1 MKFTPVIAGLALAA
15 AAASPVLAQSYPSK
29 NITLVVPLAPGTGMD
44 LIARMYSEKLSANLG
59 KPIVIENRPGASLG
73 LGAQAVA
80 QAEPDGHTL
89 GIATTTVMVVN
100 PVMIKNLRYDP
111 RKDFAPIAIY
121 VKSPFVFIATPDLG
135 VKTVPD
141 FISLARK
148 RAAEKN
154 PLSYASLGVGASQH
168 LSMEYLKQ
176 LYKVDI
182 LHVPYKVTPQAV
194 GDISSGHVSAGFHE
208 IGASLGLIRDGKLN
222 ALAVSSAVPLPA
234 LPGVKPFAEAGN
246 APGFELVSWH
256 ILLAPAKTPRP
267 IVERLHKEMKAIMAD
282 PALSKKI
289 SDMGLLP
296 IEVQDFDNMNKYIA
310 SEAEKWGKVVRDLG
324 LENSQS
330 N

>member
-1 MKFTPVIAGLALAA
+1 MKLTSIFAGVALAA
-15 AAASPVLAQSYPSK
+15 AAALPAAAQSYPSK

-44 LIARMYSEKLSANLG
+44 LIARMYSERLSANLG
-59 KPIVIENRPGASLG
+59 KAVVVENRPGASLG

-100 PVMIKNLRYDP
+100 PVMIKNLRYDT
-111 RKDFAPIAIY
+111 KADFAPIAIY
-121 VKSPFVFIATPDLG
+121 VKSPFVFITTPDLG

-141 FISLARK
+141 FIALARK
-148 RAAEKN
+148 RAADKN

-194 GDISSGHVSAGFHE
+194 NDISAGHVSAGFHE

-267 IVERLHKEMKAIMAD
+267 IVERLHNEMKTIMAD
-282 PALSKKI
+282 PAISKKI
-289 SDMGLLP
+289 ADMGLLP

-324 LENSQS
+324 LEGSQ
-330 N
+330 

>member
-1 MKFTPVIAGLALAA
+1 MRSIVLSGLLAA
-15 AAASPVLAQSYPSK
+15 AAVTGAAAQPQAWPSRT
-29 NITLVVPLAPGTGMD
+29 ITIVVPLAAGTGMD

-59 KPIVIENRPGASLG
+59 RTVVIENRPGASLG

-100 PVMIKNLRYDP
+100 PVLMKNLRYNP
-111 RKDFAPIAIY
+111 KTDFAPIALY
-121 VKSPFVFIATPDLG
+121 VKSPFIFIVSPALG

-141 FISLARK
+141 FIALARK
-148 RAAEKN
+148 RQAEKN

-176 LYKVDI
+176 LYNVDI
-182 LHVPYKVTPQAV
+182 LHVPYKSTPQAV
-194 GDISSGHVSAGFHE
+194 GDIASGHVSAGFSE
-208 IGASLGLIRDGKLN
+208 IGASLGLIREGKLN
-222 ALAVSSAVPLPA
+222 ALAVSSAVELPA

-267 IVERLHKEMKAIMAD
+267 IVERLHNEMKTIMAD
-282 PALSKKI
+282 PLITKRI
-289 SDMGLLP
+289 SEMGLLP
-296 IEVQDFDNMNKYIA
+296 HTTQDFEGMQKFID
-310 SEAEKWGKVVRDLG
+310 SEAEKWGKVVRDLK
-324 LENSQS
+324 LEGTL
-330 N
+330 

>member
-1 MKFTPVIAGLALAA
+1 MNYRHIAAGFAFTAI
-15 AAASPVLAQSYPSK
+15 AASPAFAQQYPSK
-29 NITLVVPLAPGTGMD
+29 NITLVVPLAAGTGMD

-59 KPIVIENRPGASLG
+59 RSVIVENRPGASLG

-80 QAEPDGHTL
+80 QADPDGHTL

-100 PVMIKNLRYDP
+100 PIMMKNLRYNP
-111 RKDFAPIAIY
+111 KSDFAPIALY
-121 VKSPFVFIATPDLG
+121 VKSPFIFISSPSLG
-135 VKTVPD
+135 AKTVPE
-141 FISLARK
+141 FIALARK
-148 RAAEKN
+148 REAEKN

-182 LHVPYKVTPQAV
+182 LHVPYKSTPQAV
-194 GDISSGHVSAGFHE
+194 GDIASGHVSAGFSE
-208 IGASLGLIRDGKLN
+208 IGAALGLIRDGKLN
-222 ALAVSSAVPLPA
+222 ALAVSSATELPA

-267 IVERLHKEMKAIMAD
+267 IVERLHNEMKTIMAD
-282 PALSKKI
+282 PVITKRI

-296 IEVQDFDNMNKYIA
+296 HTTPDFEGMEKYIA
-310 SEAEKWGKVVRDLG
+310 SEAEKWGKVVRDLK
-324 LENSQS
+324 LEGTL
-330 N
+330 

>member
-1 MKFTPVIAGLALAA
+1 MKYHQILAGLALSVIAVAPVAA
-15 AAASPVLAQSYPSK
+15 QQYPTK
-29 NITLVVPLAPGTGMD
+29 NITLVVPLAAGTGMD
-44 LIARMYSEKLSANLG
+44 LIARLYSEKLSQNLG
-59 KPIVIENRPGASLG
+59 RSVIIENRPGASLG

-100 PVMIKNLRYDP
+100 PIMMKNLRYNP
-111 RKDFAPIAIY
+111 KTDFAPIALY
-121 VKSPFVFIATPDLG
+121 VKSPFVFIASPSLG
-135 VKTVPD
+135 VKTVPE
-141 FISLARK
+141 FIALARK
-148 RAAEKN
+148 REAEKN

-182 LHVPYKVTPQAV
+182 LHVPYKSTPQAV
-194 GDISSGHVSAGFHE
+194 GDIASGHVGAGFSE

-222 ALAVSSAVPLPA
+222 ALAVSSANSIPA
-234 LPGVKPFAEAGN
+234 LPDVKPFAEAGN

-267 IVERLHKEMKAIMAD
+267 IVERLHNEMKKIMAD
-282 PALSKKI
+282 PEITKKI

-296 IEVQDFDNMNKYIA
+296 HTTPDFDGMNKYIE
-310 SEAEKWGKVVRDLG
+310 SEAEKWGKVVRSLG
-324 LENSQS
+324 LEGSQ
-330 N
+330 